1 MAENVSFNEIPDN
14 IRVPGIYIEIDPSK
28 AAGGGAVMERRLLL
42 VGQRRAT
49 GTVAALTATRLGSQ
63 AGDQAAQAFGE
74 GSMLHAMAAAARE
87 ANDYVDIWAIALD
100 DDVAGVAASGTV
112 TLSGVPTATG
122 TLALYIGGSQVRIA
136 VVAAEAVATLATRLA
151 DAINADASLP
161 VTASAALGVVTLT
174 SRWKGET
181 GNDLDVRLNY
191 YGEQTPAGLTV
202 AIVALAGGTAN
213 PAVQPVL
220 DAIAGQQYYSIV
232 CPYLDGANL
241 TALEAEMAARFGP
254 MDVLTGH
261 VFNAMVGNH
270 AELTTWG
277 DGRNSPHVS
286 TLGLYDVPTAPWVA
300 ASIWATVAEF
310 SGANDPAR
318 PFRSLVLP
326 GVLPPPEVSRFTRA
340 ERNLALYDGIS
351 TFTVDQGGQVLIE
364 TIITNYQVNSFG
376 LPDIAL
382 LRLETK
388 WTADLIRF
396 RFNAAVARD
405 YPRHKLG
412 DVAVP
417 GQAYATPTT
426 VRATLIA
433 EAIKLATED
442 GLLEDIEGFKR
453 DLLVK
458 RSTQNPNRLNAVLTP
473 NLVNQF
479 DIFAAAV
486 QYRL

>member
-1 MAENVSFNEIPDN
+1 M
-14 IRVPGIYIEIDPSK
+14 
-28 AAGGGAVMERRLLL
+28 
-42 VGQRRAT
+42 
-49 GTVAALTATRLGSQ
+49 
-63 AGDQAAQAFGE
+63 
-74 GSMLHAMAAAARE
+74 
-87 ANDYVDIWAIALD
+87 DIWAIALD
-100 DDVAGVAASGTV
+100 DDVAGVAATGTV

-122 TLALYIGGSQVRIA
+122 TLALYIGGTQVRIA

-151 DAINADASLP
+151 DAINANTGLP

-202 AIVALAGGTAN
+202 AIAALAGGTAN
-213 PAVQPVL
+213 PDVQPVL

-277 DGRNSPHVS
+277 NGRNSPHVS
-286 TLGLYDVPTAPWVA
+286 TLGLHDLPTAPWVV
-300 ASIWATVAEF
+300 ASVWATVAEF

-326 GVLPPPEVSRFTRA
+326 SVLPPPEASRFTRA

-364 TIITNYQVNSFG
+364 TIITNYQTNSFG

-442 GLLEDIEGFKR
+442 GLIEDIEGFKR
-453 DLLVK
+453 DLLIK
-458 RSTQNPNRLNAVLTP
+458 RSTQNPNRMNAVLTP

-479 DIFAAAV
+479 DVFAAAV

>member
-42 VGQRRAT
+42 VGQRLAA
-49 GTVAALTATRLGSQ
+49 GTVAALSAVRLGSQ

-74 GSMLHAMAAAARE
+74 GSMLHGMAAAARK

-100 DDVAGVAASGTV
+100 DDVAGVAATGTV

-122 TLALYIGGSQVRIA
+122 TLALYIGGTQVRIA

-151 DAINADASLP
+151 DAINANTSLP
-161 VTASAALGVVTLT
+161 VIASAALGVVTLT

-191 YGEQTPAGLTV
+191 YGEQTPVGLAV
-202 AIVALAGGTAN
+202 AIVAMAGGSAN
-213 PAVQPVL
+213 PDVQPVL

-241 TALEAEMAARFGP
+241 TALEAEMASRFGP

-286 TLGLYDVPTAPWVA
+286 TLGLYDVPTAPWVV
-300 ASIWATVAEF
+300 ASVWATVAEF

-326 GVLPPPEVSRFTRA
+326 SVLPPPEASRFTRA

-364 TIITNYQVNSFG
+364 TIITNYQTNSFG

-442 GLLEDIEGFKR
+442 GLIEDIEGFKR
-453 DLLVK
+453 DLLIK
-458 RSTQNPNRLNAVLTP
+458 RSTQNPNRMNAVLTP

>member
-42 VGQRRAT
+42 VGQRLV
-49 GTVAALTATRLGSQ
+49 GGSVAALTAMRLGSQ

-74 GSMLHAMAAAARE
+74 GSMLHGMAAAARK

-100 DDVAGVAASGTV
+100 DDVAGVAATGTV

-122 TLALYIGGSQVRIA
+122 TLALYIGGTQVRIA

-151 DAINADASLP
+151 DAINANTGLP

-202 AIVALAGGTAN
+202 AIAALAGGTAN
-213 PAVQPVL
+213 PDVQPVL

-241 TALEAEMAARFGP
+241 TALEAEMASRFGP

-277 DGRNSPHVS
+277 NGRNSPHVS
-286 TLGLYDVPTAPWVA
+286 TLGLHDLPTAPWVV
-300 ASIWATVAEF
+300 ASVWATVAEF

-318 PFRSLVLP
+318 PFRSLALP
-326 GVLPPPEVSRFTRA
+326 GVLPPPEASRFTRA

-364 TIITNYQVNSFG
+364 TIITNYQTNSFG

-442 GLLEDIEGFKR
+442 GLIEDIEGFKR
-453 DLLVK
+453 DLLIK
-458 RSTQNPNRLNAVLTP
+458 RSTQNPNRMNAVLTP

-479 DIFAAAV
+479 DVFAAAV